1 MAALASPLSLLSKAV
16 PSAES
21 QGAAAGAGGESGE
34 ISGDVFA
41 AMLAQQMGA
50 AAPVDLPL
58 EVLVTPAGALELAAE
73 AARAE
78 PLPDPAAAMLQLPML
93 LPNVVPTATP
103 VSAALE
109 EMPATA
115 VAAGVAEVA
124 VPGMEEARQA
134 ATNAMASTREEPA
147 ENGNSRRQALA
158 GESAAFA
165 VSAGNARA
173 LEGDGRVSRAVEA
186 RFEPSLVAQ
195 AANEMP
201 ASATPAAVGMP
212 MPRSVADAPPVQAS
226 NAIAQPVTSDVWG
239 DKLGERVVWMVG
251 QQHQGV
257 ELHLNPPS
265 LGPLEIKLSMSDSTA
280 SLTFSTQHPPVRD
293 AIENATARLR
303 EMLAESGLTLGS
315 VSVNVGN
322 FTQQQPGNQAL
333 ADGRIQVPAW
343 LSGGAAEQSL
353 LPSMVTPVRHNGMVD
368 IFA

>member
-16 PSAES
+16 PSAET
-21 QGAAAGAGGESGE
+21 QGAAAGAGGELGG

-50 AAPVDLPL
+50 AAPGDPPL
-58 EVLVTPAGALELAAE
+58 EVLVTPAGALELASE

-78 PLPDPAAAMLQLPML
+78 PLPDPAAALLQLPMVM
-93 LPNVVPTATP
+93 PNAVPTAIP
-103 VSAALE
+103 VSAARGGVS
-109 EMPATA
+109 AGA
-115 VAAGVAEVA
+115 VAAGAAEVA
-124 VPGMEEARQA
+124 VPGMEVAQQA
-134 ATNAMASTREEPA
+134 ASNAMASSREEPA
-147 ENGNSRRQALA
+147 ENGNSRRQAVA

-173 LEGDGRVSRAVEA
+173 LEADSRVSRAVEV
-186 RFEPSLVAQ
+186 RFEQSLVAQ
-195 AANEMP
+195 AVTEMP
-201 ASATPAAVGMP
+201 AAATPAAVGLP
-212 MPRSVADAPPVQAS
+212 MLRSAADAPPVQAS
-226 NAIAQPVTSDVWG
+226 SAIAQPVTSDVWG
-239 DKLGERVVWMVG
+239 DKLGARVVWMVG

-265 LGPLEIKLSMSDSTA
+265 LGPLEIKLSMSDNTA

-293 AIENATARLR
+293 AIESATARLR

-333 ADGRIQVPAW
+333 ADGRSQMPAW
-343 LSGGAAEQSL
+343 SGAGAGEQSL
-353 LPSMVTPVRHNGMVD
+353 LPPMVTPVRHNGMVD

>member
-109 EMPATA
+109 EMPAT
-115 VAAGVAEVA
+115 GVAEVA

-343 LSGGAAEQSL
+343 SSGGAAEQSL